1 MSVYFVTSN
10 YSFSGA
16 KVRLFLKNASIFDFL
31 AFWRRNHPSS
41 SYSSYLYT
49 FKTNPM
55 ETTEKKLFLL
65 DAYALI
71 YRAFFAMSK
80 NPRLNSKGVNTSA
93 VMGFLNSLYEILQK
107 EKPSHIGV
115 AFDVAGTAQ
124 RQAEYSEYKANREKM
139 PDDLRDAIPY
149 IIRLIEGFNI
159 PVYGVEGYEADD
171 VIGTLAKK
179 AEQQGFLTYMMTP
192 DKDFGQLVTDKILLY
207 KPAKFGE
214 PAQVWGPKEVCER
227 YGIQEPKQL
236 IDILGLWGDAAD
248 NIPGIPGIGEK
259 TAAQLV
265 GKYGSVENLIAHADE
280 LKGKQKENV
289 VNFAEQGLMSKSLAT
304 INLEV
309 PVEFN
314 EEELKAKEPDVPMLM
329 ALFEELEFRTFAKRF
344 LEDYKTKQST
354 LDGPSTL
361 RQAQGSGTLASPS
374 LRGTKQSREVT
385 EGSQQNDLFS
395 TEATSPSG
403 QFDLFNQGDNSGL
416 LEFSDKDSAKTV
428 AHNYQLVESDAD
440 IQALVGLLS
449 KQKQFVFDTETTN
462 IDVYSAELVGLSF
475 AIKAHEAWYLSMP
488 ADQEECQKKLE
499 LLRPLFEDES
509 ILKIGQNLK
518 YDISMLAQ
526 YGISVKGKLF
536 DTMLAHYL
544 LEPEQRHNMDYLA
557 EVYLN
562 YITIPIEDLIGK
574 GRQQKTMREVP
585 VNLVKEYAA
594 EDADITLQLYE
605 KLLPLLKENGVEKL
619 FYEIEMPLVPV
630 LSRMEANGVRI
641 DTENLLQISEAF
653 GVEIHKIEEEIYNA
667 AGMPF
672 NIASPKQLGEVLF
685 EKLRIDEKAKKTKT
699 GQYAT
704 GEDVLQKLSHKHP
717 IIQLILDY
725 RSFTKLKSTYL
736 DALPALVNPKDGLIH
751 TSYNQAVTATGRL
764 SSNNPNLQ
772 NIPVRTEKGREI
784 RRAFVPRSPQYTLL
798 AADYSQIELR
808 IIAHLSQDPAMMA
821 DFNLGHDIHAATA
834 AKVFHVPMDQVT
846 KEQRSRAKAVN
857 FGIIY
862 GMSAFGLA
870 ERMELSR
877 SEAAD
882 IIKKYFEEY
891 AGIKEYMNRSIA
903 LARERGYAETILGRR
918 RYLRDINGANSVVR
932 GFAERNAIN
941 APIQGS
947 SADMIKIAMIGIH
960 EELERLKMQ
969 SKMIL
974 QVHDELVF
982 DAHLDELDAL
992 KAIVQ
997 DKMVNALPLSVP
1009 VVVEMNTGANWLE
1022 AH

>member
-1 MSVYFVTSN
+1 
-10 YSFSGA
+10 
-16 KVRLFLKNASIFDFL
+16 
-31 AFWRRNHPSS
+31 
-41 SYSSYLYT
+41 
-49 FKTNPM
+49 M

-139 PDDLRDAIPY
+139 PDDLRESIPY
-149 IIRLIEGFNI
+149 IIRLIEAFNI

-171 VIGTLAKK
+171 IIGTLAKK
-179 AEQQGFLTYMMTP
+179 AEQQGFTTYMMTP
-192 DKDFGQLVTDKILLY
+192 DKDFGQLVTDRILLY

-259 TAAQLV
+259 TAAILV
-265 GKYGSVENLIAHADE
+265 GKYGSVENLINHADE

-289 VNFAEQGLMSKSLAT
+289 INFAEQGLMSKNLAT

-314 EEELKAKEPDVPMLM
+314 EEELRAKEPDVPALM

-344 LEDYKTKQST
+344 LEDYKREQST
-354 LDGPSTL
+354 LDGPSTS
-361 RQAQGSGTLASPS
+361 SGTLASPS
-374 LRGTKQSREVT
+374 LRGTKQSRET
-385 EGSQQNDLFS
+385 LETQSPNLFS
-395 TEATSPSG
+395 NPTPSDG
-403 QFDLFNQGDNSGL
+403 FDLFHQGGEGESDL

-428 AHNYQLVESDAD
+428 QHDYKLVETEED
-440 IQALVGLLS
+440 IKALVELLA

-488 ADQEECQKKLE
+488 VEREACQKKLE
-499 LLRPLFEDES
+499 LLRPLFEDDS
-509 ILKIGQNLK
+509 IMKIGQNLK

-526 YGISVKGKLF
+526 YGISVRGPLF

-562 YITIPIEDLIGK
+562 YLTIPIEDLIGK
-574 GRQQKTMREVP
+574 GRIQKTMREVP
-585 VNLVKEYAA
+585 VELVKEYAA

-630 LSRMEANGVRI
+630 LSRMEANGVKI
-641 DTENLLQISEAF
+641 DTENLQQISEEF
-653 GVEIHKIEEEIYNA
+653 GGEIHKIEEKIYA
-667 AGMPF
+667 LAGMPF

-685 EKLRIDEKAKKTKT
+685 ERLRIDEKAKKTKT

-717 IIQLILDY
+717 IIQKILDY

-808 IIAHLSQDPAMMA
+808 IIAHLSQDPAMVS

-834 AKVFHVPMDQVT
+834 AKVFHVPMDKVT

-870 ERMELSR
+870 ERMGLSR
-877 SEAAD
+877 SEATD

-918 RYLRDINGANSVVR
+918 RYLRDINGSNSVVR

-960 EELERLKMQ
+960 QEFERLKMQ

-992 KAIVQ
+992 KAIVN

-1009 VVVEMNTGANWLE
+1009 VIVEMNTGANWLE

>member
-1 MSVYFVTSN
+1 
-10 YSFSGA
+10 
-16 KVRLFLKNASIFDFL
+16 
-31 AFWRRNHPSS
+31 
-41 SYSSYLYT
+41 
-49 FKTNPM
+49 M
-55 ETTEKKLFLL
+55 EKQEKKLFLL

-71 YRAFFAMSK
+71 YRAFFALNK
-80 NPRLNSKGVNTSA
+80 NPRINSKGVNTSA

-107 EKPSHIGV
+107 EKPTHIGV

-139 PDDLRDAIPY
+139 PDDLREAIPY
-149 IIRLIEGFNI
+149 IIRLIEAFNI
-159 PVYGVEGYEADD
+159 AIYGVEGYEADD
-171 VIGTLAKK
+171 VIGTMSKK

-192 DKDFGQLVTDKILLY
+192 DKDFGQLVTDRVLLY

-259 TAAQLV
+259 TAAALV
-265 GKYGSVENLIAHADE
+265 GKYGSVENIIAHADE

-289 VNFAEQGLMSKSLAT
+289 INFAEQGLMSKALAT

-309 PVEFN
+309 PVEFD
-314 EEELKAKEPDVPMLM
+314 EEELKAKEPDVPALM
-329 ALFEELEFRTFAKRF
+329 ALFEELEFKAFAKRF

-354 LDGPSTL
+354 LDGPST
-361 RQAQGSGTLASPS
+361 GSGTSQS
-374 LRGTKQSREVT
+374 LRGTKQSMETT
-385 EGSQQNDLFS
+385 EGSQQPNLFS
-395 TEATSPSG
+395 SNET
-403 QFDLFNQGDNSGL
+403 FDLFHQGDNSGI
-416 LEFSDKDSAKTV
+416 LEFSDKDSAKTMP
-428 AHNYQLVESDAD
+428 HDYKLVETEAD
-440 IQALVGLLS
+440 IQALAELLS
-449 KQKQFVFDTETTN
+449 KENQFVFDTETTN

-475 AIKAHEAWYLSMP
+475 AIKAHEAWYLPMP
-488 ADQEECQKKLE
+488 ADRDECQKRLE
-499 LLRPLFEDES
+499 LLRPLFEDEN
-509 ILKIGQNLK
+509 IMKIGQNLK

-526 YGISVKGKLF
+526 YGIKVKGRLF

-557 EVYLN
+557 EAYLD

-574 GRQQKTMREVP
+574 GRQQRSMREVP
-585 VNLVKEYAA
+585 VEQVKEYAA

-605 KLLPLLKENGVEKL
+605 KLSPMLKENGVEKL
-619 FYEIEMPLVPV
+619 LNDIEMPLVPV
-630 LSRMEANGVRI
+630 LSRMEANGVKI
-641 DTENLLQISEAF
+641 DTENLKQISDEF
-653 GVEIHKIEEEIYNA
+653 GRQIQQVEERIYEA

-717 IIQLILDY
+717 IIQMILDY

-772 NIPVRTEKGREI
+772 NIPVRTAQGREI
-784 RRAFVPRSPQYTLL
+784 RKAFVPRSEHYTLL

-808 IIAHLSQDPAMMA
+808 IIAHLSQDPAMVA

-918 RYLRDINGANSVVR
+918 RYLRDINGSNSVVR

-960 EELERLKMQ
+960 KEMERLQMQ

-982 DAHLDELDAL
+982 DAHLDELDTL
-992 KAIVQ
+992 KAIVN

-1009 VVVEMNTGANWLE
+1009 VIVEMNTGANWLE

>member
-1 MSVYFVTSN
+1 
-10 YSFSGA
+10 
-16 KVRLFLKNASIFDFL
+16 
-31 AFWRRNHPSS
+31 
-41 SYSSYLYT
+41 
-49 FKTNPM
+49 M

-71 YRAFFAMSK
+71 YRAFFAMNK
-80 NPRLNSKGVNTSA
+80 NPRMTSKGLNTSA
-93 VMGFLNSLYEILQK
+93 VMGFLNSLYEILK
-107 EKPSHIGV
+107 NEKPTHIGV

-139 PDDLRDAIPY
+139 PDDLRESIPY
-149 IIRLIEGFNI
+149 IIRLIEAFNI
-159 PVYGVEGYEADD
+159 PIYGVEGYEADD
-171 VIGTLAKK
+171 VIGTLSKK
-179 AEQQGFLTYMMTP
+179 AEQQGFTTYMMTP
-192 DKDFGQLVTDKILLY
+192 DKDFGQLVTDKVLLY

-227 YGIQEPKQL
+227 YGISEPKQL

-265 GKYGSVENLIAHADE
+265 QKYGSVENLIAHADE

-289 VNFAEQGLMSKSLAT
+289 INFAEQGMMSKMLAT

-309 PVEFN
+309 PVEFD
-314 EEELKAKEPDVPMLM
+314 EEELKAKEPDLPALM
-329 ALFEELEFRTFAKRF
+329 ALFEELEFKTFAKRF
-344 LEDYKTKQST
+344 LEDYKGKQST
-354 LDGPSTL
+354 LDGPST
-361 RQAQGSGTLASPS
+361 GSGTSASPS
-374 LRGTKQSREVT
+374 LRGTKQSRET
-385 EGSQQNDLFS
+385 AESQTPDLFS
-395 TEATSPSG
+395 TSTPSG
-403 QFDLFNQGDNSGL
+403 EFDLFHQNDNSGL

-428 AHNYQLVESDAD
+428 QHDYKLVETEAD
-440 IQALVGLLS
+440 IKALVEHLKS
-449 KQKQFVFDTETTN
+449 QKQFVFDTETTN
-462 IDVYSAELVGLSF
+462 VDVYSADLVGVSF
-475 AIKAHEAWYLSMP
+475 AIKAHEAWYLPMP
-488 ADQEECQKKLE
+488 AESEECQKKLE
-499 LLRPLFEDES
+499 LLRPLFEDET

-526 YGISVKGKLF
+526 YGINVKGKMF

-585 VNLVKEYAA
+585 VELVKEYAA
-594 EDADITLQLYE
+594 EDADVTMQLYE
-605 KLLPLLKENGVEKL
+605 KLMPLLKENGVEKL
-619 FYEIEMPLVPV
+619 FYDIEMPLVPV
-630 LSRMEANGVRI
+630 LSRMEANGVKI
-641 DTENLLQISEAF
+641 DTHNLQQISDEF
-653 GVEIHKIEEEIYNA
+653 GGEIQKIEEEIYA
-667 AGMPF
+667 LAGTPF

-685 EKLRIDEKAKKTKT
+685 EKLKIDEKAKKTKT

-704 GEDVLQKLSHKHP
+704 GEEVLQKLLHKHP
-717 IIQLILDY
+717 IIQKILDY

-736 DALPALVNPKDGLIH
+736 DALPALVNTKDGLIH

-772 NIPVRTEKGREI
+772 NIPVRTAQGREI

-808 IIAHLSQDPAMMA
+808 IIAHLSQDPAMVA

-834 AKVFHVPMDQVT
+834 AKVFHVPMNEVT

-960 EELERLKMQ
+960 KEMQRLKMQ
-969 SKMIL
+969 SKMML

-992 KAIVQ
+992 KAIVN

-1009 VVVEMNTGANWLE
+1009 VVVEMNTGNNWLE

>member
-1 MSVYFVTSN
+1 
-10 YSFSGA
+10 
-16 KVRLFLKNASIFDFL
+16 
-31 AFWRRNHPSS
+31 
-41 SYSSYLYT
+41 
-49 FKTNPM
+49 M
-55 ETTEKKLFLL
+55 EKQEKKLFLL

-71 YRAFFAMSK
+71 YRAFFALNK
-80 NPRLNSKGVNTSA
+80 NPRINSKGVNTSA

-107 EKPSHIGV
+107 EKPTHIGV

-139 PDDLRDAIPY
+139 PDDLREAIPY
-149 IIRLIEGFNI
+149 IIRLIEAFNI
-159 PVYGVEGYEADD
+159 AIYGVEGYEADD
-171 VIGTLAKK
+171 VIGTMSKK

-192 DKDFGQLVTDKILLY
+192 DKDFGQLVTDRVLLY

-259 TAAQLV
+259 TAAALV

-289 VNFAEQGLMSKSLAT
+289 INFAEQGLMSKALAT

-309 PVEFN
+309 PVEFD
-314 EEELKAKEPDVPMLM
+314 EEELKAKEPDVPALM
-329 ALFEELEFRTFAKRF
+329 ALFEELEFKAFAKRF
-344 LEDYKTKQST
+344 LEDYKTKQSA
-354 LDGPSTL
+354 LDGPST
-361 RQAQGSGTLASPS
+361 GSGTSQS
-374 LRGTKQSREVT
+374 LRGTKQSMEMT
-385 EGSQQNDLFS
+385 EGSQQPNLFS
-395 TEATSPSG
+395 SNET
-403 QFDLFNQGDNSGL
+403 FDLFHQGDNSGL
-416 LEFSDKDSAKTV
+416 LEFSDKDSARTV
-428 AHNYQLVESDAD
+428 SHDYKLVESDAD
-440 IQALVGLLS
+440 IKALTDLLS
-449 KQKQFVFDTETTN
+449 KQTQFVFDTETTN

-475 AIKAHEAWYLSMP
+475 AIKAHEAWYLPMP
-488 ADQEECQKKLE
+488 ADRDECQKRLE
-499 LLRPLFEDES
+499 LLRPLFEDEN
-509 ILKIGQNLK
+509 IMKIGQNLK

-526 YGISVKGKLF
+526 YGIKVKGRLF

-557 EVYLN
+557 EAYLD

-574 GRQQKTMREVP
+574 GRQQRSMREVP
-585 VNLVKEYAA
+585 VEQVKEYAA

-605 KLLPLLKENGVEKL
+605 KLSPMLKENGVEKL
-619 FYEIEMPLVPV
+619 LNDIEMPLVPV

-641 DTENLLQISEAF
+641 DTENLKQISDEF
-653 GVEIHKIEEEIYNA
+653 GRQIQQVEEKIYEA

-672 NIASPKQLGEVLF
+672 NIASPKQLGETLF

-717 IIQLILDY
+717 IIQMILDY

-772 NIPVRTEKGREI
+772 NIPVRTAQGREI
-784 RRAFVPRSPQYTLL
+784 RKAFVPRSEHYTLL

-808 IIAHLSQDPAMMA
+808 IIAHLSQDPAMVA

-918 RYLRDINGANSVVR
+918 RYLRDINGSNSVVR

-960 EELERLKMQ
+960 QELEKLKMQ

-982 DAHLDELDAL
+982 DAHLDELDTL
-992 KAIVQ
+992 KAIVN

-1009 VVVEMNTGANWLE
+1009 VIVEMNTGANWLE

>member
-1 MSVYFVTSN
+1 
-10 YSFSGA
+10 
-16 KVRLFLKNASIFDFL
+16 
-31 AFWRRNHPSS
+31 
-41 SYSSYLYT
+41 
-49 FKTNPM
+49 M

-71 YRAFFAMSK
+71 YRAFFAMNK
-80 NPRLNSKGVNTSA
+80 NPRMTSKGLNTSA
-93 VMGFLNSLYEILQK
+93 VMGFLNSLYEILK
-107 EKPSHIGV
+107 NEKPTHIGV

-124 RQAEYSEYKANREKM
+124 RQAEFADYKANREKM
-139 PDDLRDAIPY
+139 PDDLRESIPY
-149 IIRLIEGFNI
+149 IIRLIEAFNI
-159 PVYGVEGYEADD
+159 PIYGVEGYEADD
-171 VIGTLAKK
+171 VIGTLSKK
-179 AEQQGFLTYMMTP
+179 AEQQGFTTYMMTP
-192 DKDFGQLVTDKILLY
+192 DKDFGQLVTDKVLLY

-265 GKYGSVENLIAHADE
+265 QKYGSVENLIAHADE

-289 VNFAEQGLMSKSLAT
+289 INFAEQGMMSKMLAT

-309 PVEFN
+309 PVEFD
-314 EEELKAKEPDVPMLM
+314 EEELRAKEPDLPALM
-329 ALFEELEFRTFAKRF
+329 ALFEELEFKTFAKRF
-344 LEDYKTKQST
+344 LDDYKKAHTDS
-354 LDGPSTL
+354 P
-361 RQAQGSGTLASPS
+361 RQASPS
-374 LRGTKQSREVT
+374 ERGAG
-385 EGSQQNDLFS
+385 GSQTLPTAKGSQPPDLFS
-395 TEATSPSG
+395 NAD
-403 QFDLFNQGDNSGL
+403 QFDLFSQSENNGNL
-416 LEFSDKDSAKTV
+416 LDFSDKNSAKTV
-428 AHNYQLVESDAD
+428 QHDYKLVETDED
-440 IQALVGLLS
+440 IKALVKQLS

-462 IDVYSAELVGLSF
+462 VDVYSADLVGVSF
-475 AIKAHEAWYLSMP
+475 AIKAHEAWYLPMP
-488 ADQEECQKKLE
+488 AEREECQKKLE
-499 LLRPLFEDES
+499 LLRPLFEDET

-526 YGISVKGKLF
+526 YGINVKGKMF

-585 VNLVKEYAA
+585 IELAKEYAA

-630 LSRMEANGVRI
+630 LSRMEANGVKI
-641 DTENLLQISEAF
+641 DTQNLQQISDEF
-653 GVEIHKIEEEIYNA
+653 GGEIRKIEEKIYEL
-667 AGMPF
+667 AGTPF

-685 EKLRIDEKAKKTKT
+685 EKLKIDEKAKKTKT

-704 GEDVLQKLSHKHP
+704 GEEVLQKLLHKHP
-717 IIQLILDY
+717 IIQKILDY

-772 NIPVRTEKGREI
+772 NIPVRTAQGREI
-784 RRAFVPRSPQYTLL
+784 RRAFVPRSEAYTLL

-808 IIAHLSQDPAMMA
+808 IIAHLSQDPAMVA

-834 AKVFHVPMDQVT
+834 AKVFHVPMKEVT

-960 EELERLKMQ
+960 EEMQRLKMQ
-969 SKMIL
+969 SKMML

-982 DAHLDELDAL
+982 DAHLDELDTL
-992 KAIVQ
+992 KAIVN

-1009 VVVEMNTGANWLE
+1009 VVVEMNTGNNWLE

>member
-1 MSVYFVTSN
+1 
-10 YSFSGA
+10 
-16 KVRLFLKNASIFDFL
+16 
-31 AFWRRNHPSS
+31 
-41 SYSSYLYT
+41 
-49 FKTNPM
+49 M
-55 ETTEKKLFLL
+55 ENTEKRLFLL

-80 NPRLNSKGVNTSA
+80 NPRMNSKGLNTSA

-107 EKPSHIGV
+107 EKPTHIGV
-115 AFDVAGTAQ
+115 AFDVSGTAQ

-139 PDDLRDAIPY
+139 PDDLRDSIPY
-149 IIRLIEGFNI
+149 IIRLIEAFNI

-171 VIGTLAKK
+171 VIGTLSKK

-192 DKDFGQLVTDKILLY
+192 DKDFGQLVTDRILLY

-227 YGIQEPKQL
+227 YGIKEPKQL

-259 TAAQLV
+259 TASTLV
-265 GKYGSVENLIAHADE
+265 GRYGSVENLIAHTDE

-289 VNFAEQGLMSKSLAT
+289 VNFAEQGLMSKKLAT

-314 EEELKAKEPDVPMLM
+314 EEELRAKEPDVPTLM

-344 LEDYKTKQST
+344 LEDYKERFGGDSP
-354 LDGPSTL
+354 LPPSQ
-361 RQAQGSGTLASPS
+361 RVNQAKETNLQP
-374 LRGTKQSREVT
+374 
-385 EGSQQNDLFS
+385 NLFS
-395 TEATSPSG
+395 PNAT
-403 QFDLFNQGDNSGL
+403 FDLFNQDDNDGL
-416 LEFSDKDSAKTV
+416 LEFSDKESAKTV
-428 AHNYQLVESDAD
+428 QHEYKLVESEED
-440 IQALVGLLS
+440 IKALAEMLS
-449 KQKQFVFDTETTN
+449 MQSRFVFDTETTH

-475 AIKAHEAWYLSMP
+475 AIKAHEAWYLPMP
-488 ADQEECQKKLE
+488 TERGDCQKKLE
-499 LLRPLFEDES
+499 LLRPLFEDEN

-518 YDISMLAQ
+518 YDISMLAR
-526 YGISVKGKLF
+526 YGISVKGKMF

-557 EVYLN
+557 EIYLN
-562 YITIPIEDLIGK
+562 YLTIPIEDLIGK

-585 VNLVKEYAA
+585 KETVKEYAA

-619 FYEIEMPLVPV
+619 FYELEMPLVPV
-630 LSRMEANGVRI
+630 LSRMEANGVKI
-641 DTENLLQISEAF
+641 DTGNLQQISETF
-653 GVEIHKIEEEIYNA
+653 GSEIHKIEGQIYEA
-667 AGMPF
+667 AGTPF
-672 NIASPKQLGEVLF
+672 NIASPKQLGEILF

-704 GEDVLQKLSHKHP
+704 GEDVLQKLAHKHP
-717 IIQLILDY
+717 IINLILDY

-736 DALPALVNPKDGLIH
+736 DALPALVNPRDGLIH

-808 IIAHLSQDPAMMA
+808 IIAHLSQDPAMVN

-960 EELERLKMQ
+960 QEMERLKMQ

-992 KAIVQ
+992 KTIVQ

-1009 VVVEMNTGANWLE
+1009 VIVEMNTGANWLE

>member
-1 MSVYFVTSN
+1 MAIVEQFQKFEYRFACKNNKKQPQVSRNFV
-10 YSFSGA
+10 
-16 KVRLFLKNASIFDFL
+16 FLHL
-31 AFWRRNHPSS
+31 
-41 SYSSYLYT
+41 
-49 FKTNPM
+49 KTDPM
-55 ETTEKKLFLL
+55 ENTEKKLFLL

-71 YRAFFAMSK
+71 YRAFFAMNK
-80 NPRLNSKGVNTSA
+80 NPRMNSKGVNTSA

-107 EKPSHIGV
+107 EKPTHIGV

-149 IIRLIEGFNI
+149 IIRLIEAFNI

-171 VIGTLAKK
+171 VIGTMSKK
-179 AEQQGFLTYMMTP
+179 AEQQGFITYMMTP

-236 IDILGLWGDAAD
+236 IDILGLWGDASD

-259 TAAQLV
+259 TAAQLI
-265 GKYGSVENLIAHADE
+265 GKYGSVENLIAHAEE

-289 VNFAEQGLMSKSLAT
+289 IEYAEQGLMSKMLAT

-309 PVEFN
+309 PVKFN
-314 EEELKAKEPDVPMLM
+314 EEELKAKEPNLPALM

-344 LEDYKTKQST
+344 LEDYKGKHIVDSP
-354 LDGPSTL
+354 LPPS
-361 RQAQGSGTLASPS
+361 Q
-374 LRGTKQSREVT
+374 RGTQPTGVAV
-385 EGSQQNDLFS
+385 GSQQPDLFS
-395 TEATSPSG
+395 AEVPSPSG
-403 QFDLFNQGDNSGL
+403 QFDLFNQGGETGDL
-416 LEFSDKDSAKTV
+416 LAFSDKDSAKTV
-428 AHNYQLVESDAD
+428 KHDYKLVETEDE
-440 IQALVGLLS
+440 IKALVELLS
-449 KQKQFVFDTETTN
+449 KQPQFVFDTETTN
-462 IDVYSAELVGLSF
+462 IDVYLADLVGVSF
-475 AIKAHEAWYLSMP
+475 AIKAHEAWYLPMP
-488 ADQEECQKKLE
+488 ANREECQKKLE
-499 LLRPLFEDES
+499 LLRPLFEDEG

-526 YGISVKGKLF
+526 YGISVRGKMF

-585 VNLVKEYAA
+585 MELVKEYAA

-630 LSRMEANGVRI
+630 LSRMEANGVKI
-641 DTENLLQISEAF
+641 DTENLHQISEEF
-653 GVEIHKIEEEIYNA
+653 GREIHKIEEEIYQL
-667 AGMPF
+667 AGTPF
-672 NIASPKQLGEVLF
+672 NIASPKQLGEILF
-685 EKLRIDEKAKKTKT
+685 EKLKIDEKAKKTKT

-704 GEDVLQKLSHKHP
+704 GEDVLQKLLHKHA
-717 IIQLILDY
+717 IVQKILDY

-784 RRAFVPRSPQYTLL
+784 RRAFVPRSPEYTLL

-808 IIAHLSQDPAMMA
+808 IIAHLSQDPAMVA

-834 AKVFHVPMDQVT
+834 AKVFHVPMEQVT

-870 ERMELSR
+870 ERMEISR

-903 LARERGYAETILGRR
+903 LAKERGYAETILGRR
-918 RYLRDINGANSVVR
+918 RYLRDINSANSVVR

-960 EELERLKMQ
+960 QELERLKMR

-982 DAHLDELDAL
+982 DAHLDELDTL
-992 KAIVQ
+992 KSIVN
-997 DKMVNALPLSVP
+997 DKMVNAMPLSVP
-1009 VVVEMNTGANWLE
+1009 VIVEMNTGSNWLE

>member
-1 MSVYFVTSN
+1 
-10 YSFSGA
+10 
-16 KVRLFLKNASIFDFL
+16 
-31 AFWRRNHPSS
+31 
-41 SYSSYLYT
+41 
-49 FKTNPM
+49 M

-71 YRAFFAMSK
+71 YRAFFAMNK
-80 NPRLNSKGVNTSA
+80 NPRMNSKGVNTSA
-93 VMGFLNSLYEILQK
+93 VMGFLNSLYEILK
-107 EKPSHIGV
+107 NEKPTHIGV

-139 PDDLRDAIPY
+139 PDDLRDSIPY
-149 IIRLIEGFNI
+149 IIRLIEAFNI

-171 VIGTLAKK
+171 VIGTLSKK
-179 AEQQGFLTYMMTP
+179 AEQQGFITYMMTP

-227 YGIQEPKQL
+227 YGIKEPKQL

-265 GKYGSVENLIAHADE
+265 QKYGSMENLIAHADE

-289 VNFAEQGLMSKSLAT
+289 INFADQGLMSKMLAT

-309 PVEFN
+309 PVDFD
-314 EEELKAKEPDVPMLM
+314 EEELKAKEPNVPALM
-329 ALFEELEFRTFAKRF
+329 ALFEELEFRNFAKRF
-344 LEDYKTKQST
+344 LDDYKKTHSGEAS
-354 LDGPSTL
+354 LDCFVPRDDKRTT
-361 RQAQGSGTLASPS
+361 GSKTP
-374 LRGTKQSREVT
+374 
-385 EGSQQNDLFS
+385 DLFS
-395 TEATSPSG
+395 AEVPSPSG
-403 QFDLFNQGDNSGL
+403 QFDLFNQGGNSGL
-416 LEFSDKDSAKTV
+416 LEFSDKDSAKTI
-428 AHNYQLVESDAD
+428 AHDYKLVETETD
-440 IQALVGLLS
+440 IKALVELLS

-462 IDVYSAELVGLSF
+462 IDVYLADLVGVSF
-475 AIKAHEAWYLSMP
+475 AIKAHEAWYLPMP
-488 ADQEECQKKLE
+488 AEREECQKKLE

-526 YGISVKGKLF
+526 YGIITRGKMF

-574 GRQQKTMREVP
+574 GRMQKTMREVP
-585 VNLVKEYAA
+585 VELVKEYAA

-605 KLLPLLKENGVEKL
+605 KLLPLLKENCVEKL

-630 LSRMEANGVRI
+630 LSRMEANGVKI
-641 DTENLLQISEAF
+641 DTENLHQISEEF
-653 GVEIHKIEEEIYNA
+653 GKEIHKIEEEIYEL
-667 AGMPF
+667 AGTPF
-672 NIASPKQLGEVLF
+672 NIASPKQLGEILF
-685 EKLRIDEKAKKTKT
+685 EKLKIDEKAKKTKT

-704 GEDVLQKLSHKHP
+704 GEDVLQKLLHKHA
-717 IIQLILDY
+717 IIQKILDY

-784 RRAFVPRSPQYTLL
+784 RRAFVPRSEAYTLL

-808 IIAHLSQDPAMMA
+808 IIAHLSQDPAMVA

-903 LARERGYAETILGRR
+903 LAKERGYAETILGRR
-918 RYLRDINGANSVVR
+918 RYLRDINSSNSVVR

-960 EELERLKMQ
+960 QELERLKMQ

-982 DAHLDELDAL
+982 DAHLDELDTL
-992 KAIVQ
+992 KSIVNN
-997 DKMVNALPLSVP
+997 KMVNALPLSVP
-1009 VVVEMNTGANWLE
+1009 VIVEMNTGGNWLE

>member
-1 MSVYFVTSN
+1 
-10 YSFSGA
+10 
-16 KVRLFLKNASIFDFL
+16 
-31 AFWRRNHPSS
+31 
-41 SYSSYLYT
+41 
-49 FKTNPM
+49 M
-55 ETTEKKLFLL
+55 ENTEKKLFLL

-71 YRAFFAMSK
+71 YRAFFALSK
-80 NPRLNSKGVNTSA
+80 NPRMNSKGVNTSA
-93 VMGFLNSLYEILQK
+93 VMGFLNSLYEILQN
-107 EKPSHIGV
+107 EKPTHIGV
-115 AFDVAGTAQ
+115 AFDVSGTAQ

-139 PDDLRDAIPY
+139 PDDLRDSIPY
-149 IIRLIEGFNI
+149 IIRLIEAFNI

-171 VIGTLAKK
+171 VIGTLSKK
-179 AEQQGFLTYMMTP
+179 AEQQGFITYMMTP

-227 YGIQEPKQL
+227 YGIKEPKQL

-265 GKYGSVENLIAHADE
+265 QKYGSVENLIAHADE

-289 VNFAEQGLMSKSLAT
+289 VNFAEQGLLSKALAT

-314 EEELKAKEPDVPMLM
+314 EEELKTKEPDVPALM
-329 ALFEELEFRTFAKRF
+329 ALFEELEFKTFAKRF
-344 LEDYKTKQST
+344 LEDYKKTHGDVQQAEIPTPK
-354 LDGPSTL
+354 PS
-361 RQAQGSGTLASPS
+361 AP
-374 LRGTKQSREVT
+374 
-385 EGSQQNDLFS
+385 NLFS
-395 TEATSPSG
+395 TTPPSSE
-403 QFDLFNQGDNSGL
+403 FDLFHQGDNSGL

-428 AHNYQLVESDAD
+428 PHDYKLVENDAD
-440 IQALVGLLS
+440 IKSLVDLLC

-475 AIKAHEAWYLSMP
+475 SIKAHEAWYLSMP
-488 ADQEECQKKLE
+488 AEREECQKKLE
-499 LLRPLFEDES
+499 ILRPLFENEG
-509 ILKIGQNLK
+509 IQKIGQNLK

-526 YGISVKGKLF
+526 YGISVKGPMF

-562 YITIPIEDLIGK
+562 YLTIPIEDLIGK

-585 VNLVKEYAA
+585 VEQVKEYAA

-605 KLLPLLKENGVEKL
+605 KLMPLLKENGVEKL

-630 LSRMEANGVRI
+630 LSRMEANGVKI
-641 DTENLLQISEAF
+641 DTENLQQISEEF
-653 GVEIHKIEEEIYNA
+653 GKEIRKIEEQIYGA
-667 AGMPF
+667 AGTPF
-672 NIASPKQLGEVLF
+672 NIASPKQLGEILF
-685 EKLRIDEKAKKTKT
+685 EKLKIDEKAKKTKT

-717 IIQLILDY
+717 IIQMILDY

-784 RRAFVPRSPQYTLL
+784 RRAFVPRSEAYTLL

-808 IIAHLSQDPAMMA
+808 IIAHLSQDPAMVN

-834 AKVFHVPMDQVT
+834 AKVFHVPMEQVT

-960 EELERLKMQ
+960 QELERLKMQ

-982 DAHLDELDAL
+982 DAHLDELDTL
-992 KAIVQ
+992 KAIVN

-1009 VVVEMNTGANWLE
+1009 VVVEMNTGSNWLE

>member
-1 MSVYFVTSN
+1 
-10 YSFSGA
+10 
-16 KVRLFLKNASIFDFL
+16 
-31 AFWRRNHPSS
+31 
-41 SYSSYLYT
+41 
-49 FKTNPM
+49 M

-71 YRAFFAMSK
+71 YRAFFAMNK
-80 NPRLNSKGVNTSA
+80 NPRMNSKGVNTSA

-107 EKPSHIGV
+107 EKPTHIGV

-139 PDDLRDAIPY
+139 PDDLRESIPY
-149 IIRLIEGFNI
+149 IIRLIEAFNI
-159 PVYGVEGYEADD
+159 AIYGVEGYEADD
-171 VIGTLAKK
+171 VIGTMSKK

-192 DKDFGQLVTDKILLY
+192 DKDFGQLVTDRVLLY

-214 PAQVWGPKEVCER
+214 TAQVWGPKEVCER

-259 TAAQLV
+259 TAAALV
-265 GKYGSVENLIAHADE
+265 GKYGSVENIIAHADE

-289 VNFAEQGLMSKSLAT
+289 INFAEQGLMSKALAT

-309 PVEFN
+309 PVEFD
-314 EEELKAKEPDVPMLM
+314 EEELKAKEPDVPALM
-329 ALFEELEFRTFAKRF
+329 ALFEELEFKAFAKRF
-344 LEDYKTKQST
+344 LEDYKTKQSA
-354 LDGPSTL
+354 LDGPST
-361 RQAQGSGTLASPS
+361 GSGTSQS
-374 LRGTKQSREVT
+374 LRGTKQSMEMT
-385 EGSQQNDLFS
+385 EGSQQPNLFS
-395 TEATSPSG
+395 SNET
-403 QFDLFNQGDNSGL
+403 FDLFHQGDNSGI
-416 LEFSDKDSAKTV
+416 LEFSDKDSAKTMP
-428 AHNYQLVESDAD
+428 HDYKLVETEAD
-440 IQALVGLLS
+440 IQALAELLS
-449 KQKQFVFDTETTN
+449 KENQFVFDTETTN

-475 AIKAHEAWYLSMP
+475 AIKAHEAWYLPMP
-488 ADQEECQKKLE
+488 ADRDECQKRLE
-499 LLRPLFEDES
+499 LLRPLFEDEN
-509 ILKIGQNLK
+509 IMKIGQNLK

-526 YGISVKGKLF
+526 YGISVRGKMF

-585 VNLVKEYAA
+585 LELVKEYAA

-630 LSRMEANGVRI
+630 LSRMEANGVKI
-641 DTENLLQISEAF
+641 DTENLHQISEEF
-653 GVEIHKIEEEIYNA
+653 GREIHKIEEEIYEL
-667 AGMPF
+667 AGTPF
-672 NIASPKQLGEVLF
+672 NIASPKQLGEILF
-685 EKLRIDEKAKKTKT
+685 EKLKIDEKAKKTKT
-699 GQYAT
+699 GQYDT
-704 GEDVLQKLSHKHP
+704 GEEVLQKLLHKHP
-717 IIQLILDY
+717 IIQMILDY

-784 RRAFVPRSPQYTLL
+784 RRAFVPRSEVYTLL

-808 IIAHLSQDPAMMA
+808 IIAHLSQDPAMVA

-903 LARERGYAETILGRR
+903 LAKERGYAETILGRR
-918 RYLRDINGANSVVR
+918 RYLRDINSANSVVR

-960 EELERLKMQ
+960 QELECLKMQ

-982 DAHLDELDAL
+982 DAHLDELDVL
-992 KAIVQ
+992 KTIVN

-1009 VVVEMNTGANWLE
+1009 VVVEMNTGSNWLE

>member
-1 MSVYFVTSN
+1 
-10 YSFSGA
+10 
-16 KVRLFLKNASIFDFL
+16 
-31 AFWRRNHPSS
+31 
-41 SYSSYLYT
+41 
-49 FKTNPM
+49 M
-55 ETTEKKLFLL
+55 ENTEKRLFLL

-80 NPRLNSKGVNTSA
+80 NPRMTSKGLNTSA

-107 EKPSHIGV
+107 EKPTHIGV

-139 PDDLRDAIPY
+139 PDDLRESIPY
-149 IIRLIEGFNI
+149 IIRLIEAFNI

-171 VIGTLAKK
+171 VIGTLSKK
-179 AEQQGFLTYMMTP
+179 AEQQGFTTYMMTP

-259 TAAQLV
+259 TAAILV

-289 VNFAEQGLMSKSLAT
+289 VNFAEQGLMSKMLAT

-309 PVEFN
+309 PVEFD
-314 EEELKAKEPDVPMLM
+314 EEELRAKEPDMPALM
-329 ALFEELEFRTFAKRF
+329 ALFEELEFRTFARRF
-344 LEDYKTKQST
+344 MEEYQKSHEGLPVIETPASKPVAHE
-354 LDGPSTL
+354 PSTV
-361 RQAQGSGTLASPS
+361 APT
-374 LRGTKQSREVT
+374 
-385 EGSQQNDLFS
+385 
-395 TEATSPSG
+395 PSG
-403 QFDLFNQGDNSGL
+403 AFDLFHQGGEASDL
-416 LEFSDKDSAKTV
+416 LVFSDKNSAKTV
-428 AHNYQLVESDAD
+428 AHDYKLVETDAA
-440 IQALVGLLS
+440 IQALVELLS
-449 KQKQFVFDTETTN
+449 EQKQFVFDTETTN

-488 ADQEECQKKLE
+488 ANQEECQKKLE
-499 LLRPLFEDES
+499 LLRPLFENET

-526 YGISVKGKLF
+526 YGISVKGPMF

-562 YITIPIEDLIGK
+562 YLTIPIEDLIGK

-585 VNLVKEYAA
+585 VEQVKEYAA

-641 DTENLLQISEAF
+641 DTQNLQQISEEF
-653 GVEIHKIEEEIYNA
+653 GGEIRKIEEKIYEL
-667 AGMPF
+667 AGAPF

-685 EKLRIDEKAKKTKT
+685 EKLKIDEKAKKTKT

-704 GEDVLQKLSHKHP
+704 GEDVLQKLLHKHP
-717 IIQLILDY
+717 IIQMILDY

-736 DALPALVNPKDGLIH
+736 DALPALVNPRDGLIH

-784 RRAFVPRSPQYTLL
+784 RRAFVPRSDAFTLL

-808 IIAHLSQDPAMMA
+808 IIAHLSQDPAMVA

-903 LARERGYAETILGRR
+903 LAREHGYAETILGRR
-918 RYLRDINGANSVVR
+918 RYLRDINSANSVVR

-960 EELERLKMQ
+960 EEMERLKMQ

-982 DAHLDELDAL
+982 DAHLDELNDL
-992 KAIVQ
+992 KAIVN

>member
-1 MSVYFVTSN
+1 
-10 YSFSGA
+10 
-16 KVRLFLKNASIFDFL
+16 
-31 AFWRRNHPSS
+31 
-41 SYSSYLYT
+41 
-49 FKTNPM
+49 M

-71 YRAFFAMSK
+71 YRAFFALNK
-80 NPRLNSKGVNTSA
+80 NPRINSKGVNTSA
-93 VMGFLNSLYEILQK
+93 VMGFLNSLYEILK
-107 EKPSHIGV
+107 NEKPSHIGV

-124 RQAEYSEYKANREKM
+124 RQEEYSEYKANREKM
-139 PDDLRDAIPY
+139 PDDLRESIPY
-149 IIRLIEGFNI
+149 IIRLIEAFNI
-159 PVYGVEGYEADD
+159 PIYGVEGYEADD
-171 VIGTLAKK
+171 VIGTLSKK
-179 AEQQGFLTYMMTP
+179 AEKEGFTTYMMTP
-192 DKDFGQLVTDKILLY
+192 DKDFGQLVTDKVLLY

-214 PAQVWGPKEVCER
+214 PAQIWGPKKVCER
-227 YGIQEPKQL
+227 YGISEPKRL

-259 TAAQLV
+259 TAAILV

-289 VNFAEQGLMSKSLAT
+289 IAFAEQGLMSKALAT

-309 PVEFN
+309 PVNFDED
-314 EEELKAKEPDVPMLM
+314 ELKAKEPDLPALM
-329 ALFEELEFRTFAKRF
+329 ALFEELEFKTFAKRF
-344 LEDYKTKQST
+344 LDDYKKTHTGEAS
-354 LDGPSTL
+354 LDCFVPRNDGKTS
-361 RQAQGSGTLASPS
+361 
-374 LRGTKQSREVT
+374 
-385 EGSQQNDLFS
+385 GSQAPDLFS
-395 TEATSPSG
+395 NETSTPSG
-403 QFDLFNQGDNSGL
+403 QFDLFNQDGGNGL
-416 LEFSDKDSAKTV
+416 LGFSDKDSAKTV
-428 AHNYQLVESDAD
+428 QHVYKLVETDEE
-440 IQALVGLLS
+440 IKALVERLS
-449 KQKQFVFDTETTN
+449 QQTRFVFDTETTN
-462 IDVYSAELVGLSF
+462 IDVYSADLVGLSF

-488 ADQEECQKKLE
+488 ANREECQRKLE

-509 ILKIGQNLK
+509 IMKIGQNLK
-518 YDISMLAQ
+518 FDISMLAQ

-544 LEPEQRHNMDYLA
+544 IEPEQRHNMDYLA

-562 YITIPIEDLIGK
+562 YVTIPIEELIGK

-585 VNLVKEYAA
+585 VELVKEYAA
-594 EDADITLQLYE
+594 EDADITMRLYE

-630 LSRMEANGVRI
+630 LSRMEANGVKI
-641 DTENLLQISEAF
+641 DTENLKQISDEFA
-653 GVEIHKIEEEIYNA
+653 VEIRKIEEQIYEL

-672 NIASPKQLGEVLF
+672 NIASPKQLGEILF

-704 GEDVLQKLSHKHP
+704 GEEVLQKLAHKHP
-717 IIQLILDY
+717 IVNLILDY
-725 RSFTKLKSTYL
+725 RSLTKLKSTYL

-751 TSYNQAVTATGRL
+751 TSFNQAVTATGRL

-784 RRAFVPRSPQYTLL
+784 RRAFVPRSEQYTLL

-808 IIAHLSQDPAMMA
+808 IIAHLSQDPAMVA

-834 AKVFHVPMDQVT
+834 AKVFHVPMEQVT

-903 LARERGYAETILGRR
+903 LAKERGYAETILGRR

-960 EELERLKMQ
+960 QELERLKMQ

-982 DAHLDELDAL
+982 DAHLDELDTL
-992 KAIVQ
+992 KSIVQ
-997 DKMVNALPLSVP
+997 DKMVNAMPLSVP
-1009 VVVEMNTGANWLE
+1009 VVVEINTGANWLE

>member
-1 MSVYFVTSN
+1 
-10 YSFSGA
+10 
-16 KVRLFLKNASIFDFL
+16 
-31 AFWRRNHPSS
+31 
-41 SYSSYLYT
+41 
-49 FKTNPM
+49 M
-55 ETTEKKLFLL
+55 ETTEKRLFLL

-71 YRAFFAMSK
+71 YRAFFALNK

-93 VMGFLNSLYEILQK
+93 VMGFLNSLYEILK
-107 EKPSHIGV
+107 NERPTHIGV

-149 IIRLIEGFNI
+149 IIRLIEAFNI
-159 PVYGVEGYEADD
+159 PMYGVEGYEADD
-171 VIGTLAKK
+171 VIGTLSKK
-179 AEQQGFLTYMMTP
+179 AEQQGFTTYMMTP
-192 DKDFGQLVTDKILLY
+192 DKDFGQLVTDKVLLY

-214 PAQVWGPKEVCER
+214 PAQIWGPKEVCER

-259 TAAQLV
+259 TAALLV
-265 GKYGSVENLIAHADE
+265 QKYGSVENLIAHADE

-314 EEELKAKEPDVPMLM
+314 EEELRAKEPDVPALM

-344 LEDYKTKQST
+344 LEDYKGKRST

-361 RQAQGSGTLASPS
+361 RGASGTAGLGTLASPS
-374 LRGTKQSREVT
+374 LRGTKQSMEALET
-385 EGSQQNDLFS
+385 QSPDLFS
-395 TEATSPSG
+395 NPTPSG
-403 QFDLFNQGDNSGL
+403 TFDLFHQGGESETGL
-416 LEFSDKDSAKTV
+416 LAFSDKDSAKTV
-428 AHNYQLVESDAD
+428 AHDYKLVETDAD
-440 IQALVGLLS
+440 IKALVELLS

-475 AIKAHEAWYLSMP
+475 AIKAHEAWYLPMP
-488 ADQEECQKKLE
+488 ANQEECQQKLD
-499 LLRPLFEDES
+499 LLRPLFENES

-518 YDISMLAQ
+518 YDLSMLAQ
-526 YGISVKGKLF
+526 YGINVRGKMF

-585 VNLVKEYAA
+585 IELVKEYAA

-619 FYEIEMPLVPV
+619 FYDIEMPLVPV
-630 LSRMEANGVRI
+630 LSRMEANGVKI
-641 DTENLLQISEAF
+641 DTENLQQISEEF
-653 GVEIHKIEEEIYNA
+653 GREIHKIEEEIYTL

-672 NIASPKQLGEVLF
+672 NIASPKQLGEILF

-704 GEDVLQKLSHKHP
+704 GEDVLQKLAHKHP
-717 IIQLILDY
+717 IIHLILDY

-784 RRAFVPRSPQYTLL
+784 RKAFVPRGEAYTLL

-808 IIAHLSQDPAMMA
+808 IIAHLSQDPAMVA

-834 AKVFHVPMDQVT
+834 AKVFHVPMSEVT

-918 RYLRDINGANSVVR
+918 RYLRDINGSNSVVR

-960 EELERLKMQ
+960 EEMQRLKMQ

-982 DAHLDELDAL
+982 DAHLDELDTL
-992 KAIVQ
+992 KSIVN

-1009 VVVEMNTGANWLE
+1009 VIVEMNTGTNWLE

>member
-1 MSVYFVTSN
+1 
-10 YSFSGA
+10 
-16 KVRLFLKNASIFDFL
+16 
-31 AFWRRNHPSS
+31 
-41 SYSSYLYT
+41 
-49 FKTNPM
+49 M
-55 ETTEKKLFLL
+55 ETPEKKLFLL

-80 NPRLNSKGVNTSA
+80 NPRVNSKGLNTSA
-93 VMGFLNSLYEILQK
+93 VMGFLNSLYEILK
-107 EKPSHIGV
+107 NEKPSHIGV

-139 PDDLRDAIPY
+139 PDDLRESIPY
-149 IIRLIEGFNI
+149 IIRLIEAFNI

-179 AEQQGFLTYMMTP
+179 AEQLGFTTYMMTP

-214 PAQVWGPKEVCER
+214 PAQIWGPKEVCER
-227 YGIQEPKQL
+227 YGIQKPEQL

-265 GKYGSVENLIAHADE
+265 GQYGSVENLIAHADE

-289 VNFAEQGLMSKSLAT
+289 INFAEQGLMSKALAT

-309 PVEFN
+309 PVDFD
-314 EEELKAKEPDVPMLM
+314 EEELRAKDPDVPALM

-344 LEDYKTKQST
+344 LDDYKKSKEGGDLPLQETKS
-354 LDGPSTL
+354 S
-361 RQAQGSGTLASPS
+361 
-374 LRGTKQSREVT
+374 K
-385 EGSQQNDLFS
+385 
-395 TEATSPSG
+395 EAVAIPTSSNA
-403 QFDLFNQGDNSGL
+403 FDLFHQDGNSDL
-416 LEFSDKDSAKTV
+416 LEFSDKASAQTV
-428 AHNYQLVESDAD
+428 PHDYRLVETEED
-440 IQALVGLLS
+440 IKSLVKLLS
-449 KQKQFVFDTETTN
+449 AQKQFVFDTETTN

-475 AIKAHEAWYLSMP
+475 AIKAHEAWYLPMP
-488 ADQEECQKKLE
+488 ANQEECLKKLE

-526 YGISVKGKLF
+526 YGIKVKGPLF

-562 YITIPIEDLIGK
+562 YLTIPIEDLIGK
-574 GRQQKTMREVP
+574 GRQQRTMREVP
-585 VNLVKEYAA
+585 VNLAKEYAA

-619 FYEIEMPLVPV
+619 FHEIEMPLVPV

-641 DTENLLQISEAF
+641 DTENLQLISETF
-653 GVEIHKIEEEIYNA
+653 GAEIHKIEEQIYEQ

-685 EKLRIDEKAKKTKT
+685 ERLHIDEKAKKTKT

-704 GEDVLQKLSHKHP
+704 GEEVLQKLAHKHT
-717 IIQLILDY
+717 IINLILDY
-725 RSFTKLKSTYL
+725 RSLTKLKSTYL

-784 RRAFVPRSPQYTLL
+784 RRAFVPRSEAYTLL

-808 IIAHLSQDPAMMA
+808 IIAHLSQDPAMVA

-877 SEAAD
+877 SEAAE

-960 EELERLKMQ
+960 EEMERLKMQ

>member
-1 MSVYFVTSN
+1 
-10 YSFSGA
+10 
-16 KVRLFLKNASIFDFL
+16 
-31 AFWRRNHPSS
+31 
-41 SYSSYLYT
+41 
-49 FKTNPM
+49 M
-55 ETTEKKLFLL
+55 ETSEKKLFLL

-71 YRAFFAMSK
+71 YRAFFALSK
-80 NPRLNSKGVNTSA
+80 NPRMNSKGVNTSA

-107 EKPSHIGV
+107 EKPTHIGV

-139 PDDLRDAIPY
+139 PDDLRDSIPY
-149 IIRLIEGFNI
+149 IIRLIEAFNI

-171 VIGTLAKK
+171 VIGTLSKK
-179 AEQQGFLTYMMTP
+179 AEQQGFTTYMMTP

-265 GKYGSVENLIAHADE
+265 GQYGSVENLIAHADE

-289 VNFAEQGLMSKSLAT
+289 INFAEQGLMSKALAS

-309 PVEFN
+309 PVDFD
-314 EEELKAKEPDVPMLM
+314 EEELKAKDPDVPALM
-329 ALFEELEFRTFAKRF
+329 ALFEELEFKTFAKRF
-344 LEDYKTKQST
+344 LEDYKGKHGVDSP
-354 LDGPSTL
+354 LPPSERGIQPTE
-361 RQAQGSGTLASPS
+361 ASA
-374 LRGTKQSREVT
+374 
-385 EGSQQNDLFS
+385 GSQQADLFS
-395 TEATSPSG
+395 NVGA
-403 QFDLFNQGDNSGL
+403 FDLFHQGDNDGL

-428 AHNYQLVESDAD
+428 AHDYKLVETDAD
-440 IQALVGLLS
+440 IKALVELLF

-462 IDVYSAELVGLSF
+462 IDVYSAELVGVSF
-475 AIKAHEAWYLSMP
+475 AIKAHEAWYLPMP
-488 ADQEECQKKLE
+488 AEREACQRKLE

-509 ILKIGQNLK
+509 LLKIGQNLK

-526 YGISVKGKLF
+526 YGINVKGKMF

-544 LEPEQRHNMDYLA
+544 IEPEQRHNMDYLA

-562 YITIPIEDLIGK
+562 YLTIPIEDLIGK

-585 VNLVKEYAA
+585 VELVKEYAA

-641 DTENLLQISEAF
+641 DTENLQQISEAF
-653 GVEIHKIEEEIYNA
+653 GREIRKIEEEIYQA
-667 AGMPF
+667 AGTPF
-672 NIASPKQLGEVLF
+672 NIASPKQLGEILF
-685 EKLRIDEKAKKTKT
+685 ERMHVDEKAKKTKT

-717 IIQLILDY
+717 IIQMILDY
-725 RSFTKLKSTYL
+725 RSLTKLKSTYL

-784 RRAFVPRSPQYTLL
+784 RRAFVPRSQQYTLL

-808 IIAHLSQDPAMMA
+808 IIAHLSQDPAMVT

-834 AKVFHVPMDQVT
+834 AKVFHVPIDQVT

-870 ERMELSR
+870 ERMEISR

-918 RYLRDINGANSVVR
+918 RYLRDINSANSVVR

-960 EELERLKMQ
+960 QELEHLKMQ

-1009 VVVEMNTGANWLE
+1009 IVVEMNTGANWLE

>member
-1 MSVYFVTSN
+1 
-10 YSFSGA
+10 
-16 KVRLFLKNASIFDFL
+16 
-31 AFWRRNHPSS
+31 
-41 SYSSYLYT
+41 
-49 FKTNPM
+49 M

-71 YRAFFAMSK
+71 YRAFFAMNK
-80 NPRLNSKGVNTSA
+80 NPRMTSKGLNTSA
-93 VMGFLNSLYEILQK
+93 VMGFLNSLYEILK
-107 EKPSHIGV
+107 NEKPTHIGV

-124 RQAEYSEYKANREKM
+124 RQVEYSEYKANREKM
-139 PDDLRDAIPY
+139 PDDLRESIPY
-149 IIRLIEGFNI
+149 IIRLIEAFNI
-159 PVYGVEGYEADD
+159 PIYGVEGYEADD
-171 VIGTLAKK
+171 VIGTLSKK
-179 AEQQGFLTYMMTP
+179 AEKQGFTTYMMTP
-192 DKDFGQLVTDKILLY
+192 DKDFGQLVTDKVLLY

-227 YGIQEPKQL
+227 YGIQDPKQL

-265 GKYGSVENLIAHADE
+265 QKYGSVENLIAHADE

-289 VNFAEQGLMSKSLAT
+289 INFAEQGMMSKMLAT

-309 PVEFN
+309 PVEFD
-314 EEELKAKEPDVPMLM
+314 EEELRAKEPDLPALM
-329 ALFEELEFRTFAKRF
+329 ALFEELEFKTFAKRF
-344 LEDYKTKQST
+344 LEDYKKRTGVDSP
-354 LDGPSTL
+354 LPPSE
-361 RQAQGSGTLASPS
+361 RGTPAGVMSPS
-374 LRGTKQSREVT
+374 ERGIKGESNQP
-385 EGSQQNDLFS
+385 DLFS
-395 TEATSPSG
+395 NAD
-403 QFDLFNQGDNSGL
+403 QFDLFSQSENNGNL
-416 LEFSDKDSAKTV
+416 LDFSDKNSAKTV
-428 AHNYQLVESDAD
+428 QHDYKLVETEAD
-440 IQALVGLLS
+440 IKAFVEHLKS
-449 KQKQFVFDTETTN
+449 QKQFVFDTETTN
-462 IDVYSAELVGLSF
+462 VDVYSADLVGVSF
-475 AIKAHEAWYLSMP
+475 AIKAHEAWYLPMP
-488 ADQEECQKKLE
+488 AEREACQKKLE
-499 LLRPLFEDES
+499 LLRPLFEDET

-526 YGISVKGKLF
+526 YGINVKGKMF

-562 YITIPIEDLIGK
+562 YITIPIEDLIGMGK
-574 GRQQKTMREVP
+574 QQKTMREVP
-585 VNLVKEYAA
+585 INLVKEYAA

-641 DTENLLQISEAF
+641 DTQNLQQISEEF
-653 GVEIHKIEEEIYNA
+653 GGEIQKIEEEIYA
-667 AGMPF
+667 LAGTPF
-672 NIASPKQLGEVLF
+672 NIASPKQLGEILF
-685 EKLRIDEKAKKTKT
+685 EKLKIDEKAKKTKT

-704 GEDVLQKLSHKHP
+704 GEEVLQKLLHKHP
-717 IIQLILDY
+717 IIQKILDY

-772 NIPVRTEKGREI
+772 NIPVRTAQGREI
-784 RRAFVPRSPQYTLL
+784 RRAFVPRSEAYTLL

-808 IIAHLSQDPAMMA
+808 IIAHLSQDPAMVA

-834 AKVFHVPMDQVT
+834 AKVFHVPMNEVT

-960 EELERLKMQ
+960 EEMQRLKMQ
-969 SKMIL
+969 SKMML

-992 KAIVQ
+992 KAIVN

-1009 VVVEMNTGANWLE
+1009 VVVEMNTGNNWLE

>member
-1 MSVYFVTSN
+1 
-10 YSFSGA
+10 
-16 KVRLFLKNASIFDFL
+16 
-31 AFWRRNHPSS
+31 
-41 SYSSYLYT
+41 
-49 FKTNPM
+49 M
-55 ETTEKKLFLL
+55 ETTERRLFLL

-159 PVYGVEGYEADD
+159 PVYGEEGYEADD

-265 GKYGSVENLIAHADE
+265 AKYGSVENLIAHADE

-289 VNFAEQGLMSKSLAT
+289 VNFAEQGLLSKSLAT

-309 PVEFN
+309 PVKFD
-314 EEELKAKEPDVPMLM
+314 EEELRAKEPDVPALM

-344 LEDYKTKQST
+344 LEDYKTKQSA
-354 LDGPSTL
+354 LGGPST
-361 RQAQGSGTLASPS
+361 GSGTLTSLS
-374 LRGTKQSREVT
+374 LRGTKQSREMT
-385 EGSQQNDLFS
+385 EGSQQPDLFS
-395 TEATSPSG
+395 SNET
-403 QFDLFNQGDNSGL
+403 FDLFHQGDNGGL

-428 AHNYQLVESDAD
+428 PHDYQLVESDAD
-440 IQALVGLLS
+440 IKALADLLS
-449 KQKQFVFDTETTN
+449 KQKLFVFDTETTN

-518 YDISMLAQ
+518 YDISMLAE
-526 YGISVKGKLF
+526 YGISVKGPIF

-544 LEPEQRHNMDYLA
+544 IEPEQRHNMDYLA

-562 YITIPIEDLIGK
+562 YLTIPIEDLIGK
-574 GRQQKTMREVP
+574 GRLQKTMREVP
-585 VNLVKEYAA
+585 VELVKEYAA

-641 DTENLLQISEAF
+641 DTENLQQISEAF

-685 EKLRIDEKAKKTKT
+685 EHLRIDEKAKKTKT

-784 RRAFVPRSPQYTLL
+784 RRAFVPRSPEYTLL

-808 IIAHLSQDPAMMA
+808 IIAHLSQDPAMVA
-821 DFNLGHDIHAATA
+821 DFNLCHDIHAATA

-960 EELERLKMQ
+960 QELERLKMQ

-982 DAHLDELDAL
+982 DAHLDELDTL
-992 KAIVQ
+992 KAIVN

-1009 VVVEMNTGANWLE
+1009 VIVEMNTGANWLE

>member
-1 MSVYFVTSN
+1 
-10 YSFSGA
+10 
-16 KVRLFLKNASIFDFL
+16 
-31 AFWRRNHPSS
+31 
-41 SYSSYLYT
+41 
-49 FKTNPM
+49 M

-71 YRAFFAMSK
+71 YRAFFAMNK
-80 NPRLNSKGVNTSA
+80 NPRMTSKGLNTSA
-93 VMGFLNSLYEILQK
+93 VMGFLNSLYEILK
-107 EKPSHIGV
+107 NEKPTHIGV
-115 AFDVAGTAQ
+115 AFDVAGTEQ
-124 RQAEYSEYKANREKM
+124 RQAEYSDYKANREKM
-139 PDDLRDAIPY
+139 PDDLREAIPY
-149 IIRLIEGFNI
+149 IIRLIEAFNI
-159 PVYGVEGYEADD
+159 PIYGVEGYEADD
-171 VIGTLAKK
+171 VIGTLSKK
-179 AEQQGFLTYMMTP
+179 AEQQGFTTYMMTP
-192 DKDFGQLVTDKILLY
+192 DKDFGQLVTDKVLLY

-265 GKYGSVENLIAHADE
+265 QKYGSVENLIAHADE

-289 VNFAEQGLMSKSLAT
+289 INFAEQGMMSKMLAT

-309 PVEFN
+309 PVEFD
-314 EEELKAKEPDVPMLM
+314 EEELCAKEPDLPALM
-329 ALFEELEFRTFAKRF
+329 ALFEELEFKTFAKRF
-344 LEDYKTKQST
+344 LEDYKKRTGVDSP
-354 LDGPSTL
+354 LPPSE
-361 RQAQGSGTLASPS
+361 RGTPAGVMSPS
-374 LRGTKQSREVT
+374 ERGIKGESNQP
-385 EGSQQNDLFS
+385 DLFS
-395 TEATSPSG
+395 NAD
-403 QFDLFNQGDNSGL
+403 QFDLFSQSENNGNL
-416 LEFSDKDSAKTV
+416 LDFSDKNSAKTV
-428 AHNYQLVESDAD
+428 QHDYKLVETEAD
-440 IQALVGLLS
+440 IKTLVELLKS
-449 KQKQFVFDTETTN
+449 QKQFVFDTETTN
-462 IDVYSAELVGLSF
+462 VDVYSADLVGVSF
-475 AIKAHEAWYLSMP
+475 AIKAHEAWYLPMP
-488 ADQEECQKKLE
+488 AEREECQKKLE
-499 LLRPLFEDES
+499 LLRPLFEDET

-526 YGISVKGKLF
+526 YGINVKGKMF

-562 YITIPIEDLIGK
+562 YVTIPIEDLIGK
-574 GRQQKTMREVP
+574 GKQQKTMREVP
-585 VNLVKEYAA
+585 IELAKEYAA

-605 KLLPLLKENGVEKL
+605 KLMPLLKENGVEKL

-630 LSRMEANGVRI
+630 LSRMEANGVKI
-641 DTENLLQISEAF
+641 DTQNLQQISEDF
-653 GVEIHKIEEEIYNA
+653 GGEIQKIEEEIYA
-667 AGMPF
+667 LAHTPF

-685 EKLRIDEKAKKTKT
+685 EKLKIDEKAKKTKT

-704 GEDVLQKLSHKHP
+704 GEEVLQKLLHKHP
-717 IIQLILDY
+717 IIQKILDY

-772 NIPVRTEKGREI
+772 NIPVRTAQGREI

-808 IIAHLSQDPAMMA
+808 IIAHLSQDPAMVA

-834 AKVFHVPMDQVT
+834 AKVFHVPMNEVT

-960 EELERLKMQ
+960 KEMQRLKMQ
-969 SKMIL
+969 SKMML

-992 KAIVQ
+992 KAIVN

-1009 VVVEMNTGANWLE
+1009 VVVEMNTGNNWLE